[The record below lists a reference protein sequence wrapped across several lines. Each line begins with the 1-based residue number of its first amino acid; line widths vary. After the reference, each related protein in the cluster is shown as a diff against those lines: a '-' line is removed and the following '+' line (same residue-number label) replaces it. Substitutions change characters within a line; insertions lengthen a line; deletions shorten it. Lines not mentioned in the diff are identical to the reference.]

1 MTMGDENDKI
11 YIQTPQR
18 LHANQ
23 QFRIKLT
30 AYNKINRLE
39 YQTGLAKIY
48 VK

>member
-1 MTMGDENDKI
+1 MTMGGEKGKI
-11 YIQTPQR
+11 YIKTPQR

-23 QFRIKLT
+23 QFKIKLT

-39 YQTGLAKIY
+39 CQTGLAKID